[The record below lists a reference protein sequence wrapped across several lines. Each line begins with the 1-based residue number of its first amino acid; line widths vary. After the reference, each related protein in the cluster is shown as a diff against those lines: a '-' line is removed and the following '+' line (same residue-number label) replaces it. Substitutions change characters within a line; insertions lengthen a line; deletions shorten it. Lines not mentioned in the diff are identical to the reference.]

1 MKYPDTTF
9 EGLISSIA
17 VDPPIMNWIFVDRE
31 SHEVKFGNRAAAEP
45 NLTGP
50 FDVTRQDKRLKFAGW
65 EGFVAV
71 LEDSGFWALYFDRDG
86 DNLKAKVKAGTPV
99 LEVELLRKEVREM
112 KKMVVEHDF
121 KTDAQ
126 TEDVKTEEGKA
137 DEVGE

>member
-1 MKYPDTTF
+1 
-9 EGLISSIA
+9 
-17 VDPPIMNWIFVDRE
+17 MNWIFVDRE

-86 DNLKAKVKAGTPV
+86 DNLKAKVKAGTV
-99 LEVELLRKEVREM
+99 LEVELLRKEVRGL
-112 KKMVVEHDF
+112 KKMVVEHEF
-121 KTDAQ
+121 KTEDAQ
-126 TEDVKTEEGKA
+126 TEDIKTEGGKA